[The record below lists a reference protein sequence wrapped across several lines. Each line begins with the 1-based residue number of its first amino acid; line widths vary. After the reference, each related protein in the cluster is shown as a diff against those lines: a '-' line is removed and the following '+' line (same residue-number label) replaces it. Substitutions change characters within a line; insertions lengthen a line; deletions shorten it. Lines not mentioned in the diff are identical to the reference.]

1 MAPAHAGTKLLNWGW
16 RRTLPPVPLTQIE
29 RINMKINIYTL
40 IILVSIFAVFTTAN
54 AQNSE
59 RRPGDRYRGNTYL
72 AMMGS
77 GGMMGGGGMMGNQ
90 GIFNGFGW
98 PQRDTRVPRDE
109 NQQDPNLNNQRI
121 HKEKMYRL
129 QEKIQQK
136 RKELSSLYRSG
147 TADKAEINEKIDEL
161 NNLERD
167 LDD

>member
-1 MAPAHAGTKLLNWGW
+1 M
-16 RRTLPPVPLTQIE
+16 
-29 RINMKINIYTL
+29 RINMKVKIYAL
-40 IILVSIFAVFTTAN
+40 IVFASIITVITTAN

-59 RRPGDRYRGNTYL
+59 GRPGNRYRGNTYL

-98 PQRDTRVPRDE
+98 PQRDTRVPRNE
-109 NQQDPNLNNQRI
+109 NQQDPNLNNQSVHR
-121 HKEKMYRL
+121 EKIYKL

-161 NNLERD
+161 NELEHD
-167 LDD
+167 LDNQISNYDNR

>member
-1 MAPAHAGTKLLNWGW
+1 
-16 RRTLPPVPLTQIE
+16 
-29 RINMKINIYTL
+29 MKVKIYAL
-40 IILVSIFAVFTTAN
+40 IVFASIFTVITTSN

-59 RRPGDRYRGNTYL
+59 GRHGGRYRGNTYL

-77 GGMMGGGGMMGNQ
+77 GSMMGGGGMMGNQ

-98 PQRDTRVPRDE
+98 PRRDTRVPRDE
-109 NQQDPNLNNQRI
+109 NQQDPNLNNQSVHR
-121 HKEKMYRL
+121 EKIYRL

-161 NNLERD
+161 NELERD
-167 LDD
+167 LDNQTLNDDIR

>member
-1 MAPAHAGTKLLNWGW
+1 
-16 RRTLPPVPLTQIE
+16 
-29 RINMKINIYTL
+29 MKIKIYAL
-40 IILVSIFAVFTTAN
+40 IVFATIFTVITTAN

-59 RRPGDRYRGNTYL
+59 GRSGDRYRGNTYL

-98 PQRDTRVPRDE
+98 PQRDTRVPRDQ
-109 NQQDPNLNNQRI
+109 NQQDPNLNNQRV
-121 HKEKMYRL
+121 HREKIYRL

-136 RKELSSLYRSG
+136 RRELSSLYRSG

-161 NNLERD
+161 NELERD
-167 LDD
+167 LDNQILNDDNG

>member
-1 MAPAHAGTKLLNWGW
+1 
-16 RRTLPPVPLTQIE
+16 
-29 RINMKINIYTL
+29 MKVNIYTL
-40 IILVSIFAVFTTAN
+40 IIFVSIFATITTAN

-59 RRPGDRYRGNTYL
+59 GRPGNWYRGNTYL

-90 GIFNGFGW
+90 RIFNGLGW
-98 PQRDTRVPRDE
+98 PQRDTRVPRNE
-109 NQQDPNLNNQRI
+109 YQRNPNLNNQRI
-121 HKEKMYRL
+121 HREEDIHRL

-161 NNLERD
+161 NELEHD
-167 LDD
+167 LDDQILNNVNK

>member
-1 MAPAHAGTKLLNWGW
+1 
-16 RRTLPPVPLTQIE
+16 
-29 RINMKINIYTL
+29 MKVKIYAF
-40 IILVSIFAVFTTAN
+40 IIFASIFTVITTAN

-59 RRPGDRYRGNTYL
+59 GRSGDRYRGNTYL

-98 PQRDTRVPRDE
+98 PRRDTRVPRDE
-109 NQQDPNLNNQRI
+109 NQQDPKLNNQSVHREYI
-121 HKEKMYRL
+121 YRL

-161 NNLERD
+161 NELERD
-167 LDD
+167 LDNQILNDDIR

>member
-1 MAPAHAGTKLLNWGW
+1 M
-16 RRTLPPVPLTQIE
+16 
-29 RINMKINIYTL
+29 RINMKVIIYTFIVFAS
-40 IILVSIFAVFTTAN
+40 IITVITTAN

-59 RRPGDRYRGNTYL
+59 GRRGNWYRGNTYL

-90 GIFNGFGW
+90 GIFNGFEW
-98 PQRDTRVPRDE
+98 PQRNTRVPGDQ
-109 NQQDPNLNNQRI
+109 NQQDPNLNNQSVHR
-121 HKEKMYRL
+121 EKIYRL

-147 TADKAEINEKIDEL
+147 TPDKAEINEKIDEL

-167 LDD
+167 LDNQILNDHNG

>member
-1 MAPAHAGTKLLNWGW
+1 
-16 RRTLPPVPLTQIE
+16 
-29 RINMKINIYTL
+29 MKVIIYTFIVFAS
-40 IILVSIFAVFTTAN
+40 IITVITTAN

-59 RRPGDRYRGNTYL
+59 GRPGDRYRGNTYL

-98 PQRDTRVPRDE
+98 PRRDTRVPRDQ
-109 NQQDPNLNNQRI
+109 NQQDPNLNNQRV
-121 HKEKMYRL
+121 HREKTYRL

-136 RKELSSLYRSG
+136 RKELSSLYPSG
-147 TADKAEINEKIDEL
+147 TADKAEINKKIDEL

-167 LDD
+167 LDNQILNADTLH